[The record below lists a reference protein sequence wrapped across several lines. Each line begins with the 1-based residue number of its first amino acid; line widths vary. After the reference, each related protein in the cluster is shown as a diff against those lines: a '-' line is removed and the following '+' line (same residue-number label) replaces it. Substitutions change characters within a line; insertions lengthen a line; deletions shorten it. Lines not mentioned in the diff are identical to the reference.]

1 MFALALVAPACT
13 MQQRQDVTVVI
24 RPEEPP
30 RGYAVGSISLGE
42 GPGDLTAAQ
51 INASL
56 AGYGGWFDSAEY
68 GRVWRPDR
76 GVVGVAFV
84 PYGTAGQWLATDVGW
99 YWQSDYP
106 WGRVPFHYGRWV
118 LDGGV
123 WSWVPGSQ
131 FAPAWV
137 DWRAGGGWV
146 GWAALAPVGARS
158 WAPFVYCAH
167 RALAGSG
174 LEARLVRDA
183 AASSL
188 YARTAAVPTDGE
200 VPRGPTAQG
209 VVAVAGLWR
218 LPVPVR
224 SEALAAALD
233 GVERLERIP
242 VARVA
247 ELPPLAERAAP
258 AAGAA
263 FVIRDRDLVGMS
275 EGPSVRRPVGAAAAL
290 PDPVSTGRPAGPVVV
305 PPSAWT
311 RLAPPPLPPPPDG
324 IGSAAFPAGYG
335 GGAWPGRAPLAFAQ
349 RRAAPAAPSYGAP
362 TLIVAPSPRP
372 AAPAAP
378 QSTGVT
384 TGGGGWSAPRGF
396 TNPSPGPLSTAR

>member
-1 MFALALVAPACT
+1 MFALALAAPACT

-24 RPEEPP
+24 RPDEQPL
-30 RGYAVGSISLGE
+30 RGYATGSISLGE

-56 AGYGGWFDSAEY
+56 AGYGAWFDSAEY

-76 GVVGVAFV
+76 GLVGAAFV

-118 LDGGV
+118 LDGSV

-167 RALAGSG
+167 RNLAGPG
-174 LEARLVRDA
+174 LDARLVRDA

-188 YARTAAVPTDGE
+188 FARTAALPADGDA
-200 VPRGPTAQG
+200 PRGPSAQG
-209 VVAVAGLWR
+209 VVDVAGLWR
-218 LPVPVR
+218 VPVAVR
-224 SEALAAALD
+224 SEALAAAAD
-233 GVERLERIP
+233 GVEALERIP

-247 ELPPLAERAAP
+247 ELPPLAETAAP
-258 AAGAA
+258 ASGPTL
-263 FVIRDRDLVGMS
+263 VIRDRDLAGMS
-275 EGPSVRRPVGAAAAL
+275 EGPSVRRPAGAVAAL
-290 PDPVSTGRPAGPVVV
+290 PDPVSPGRPAGPVVV
-305 PPSAWT
+305 PPAAWT

-324 IGSAAFPAGYG
+324 SGAYPTAYG
-335 GGAWPGRAPLAFAQ
+335 GAYAGRAPLAFAQ
-349 RRAAPAAPSYGAP
+349 RRAAPSYGAP
-362 TLIVAPSPRP
+362 ALAVAPSRPGPPAVP
-372 AAPAAP
+372 AAA
-378 QSTGVT
+378 QSTGVMT
-384 TGGGGWSAPRGF
+384 AGGGWSGARGF
-396 TNPSPGPLSTAR
+396 ASPSPGPLSTVR